1 MTVIVGLVD
10 NGSVYLAGDRG
21 VSNGESILPMAQPKI
36 FQKSSWVFG
45 YCGNV
50 GVGQIFS
57 SLNFP
62 PITDEDPYE
71 VLRHTIIPDFIEALA
86 KIKEF
91 EDDSDILIGAK
102 GRLFEITTADF
113 GVVELTEVAIGT
125 GYQYALGS
133 LHSTMGDPAGMRV
146 SLAMAAAITHSPQ
159 CMGPIDVLVQS
170 D

>member
-10 NGSVYLAGDRG
+10 NDTVYIAGDRG
-21 VSNGESILPMAQPKI
+21 VSNGENILPMAQPKI
-36 FQKSSWVFG
+36 FQKSSFVFG

-50 GVGQIFS
+50 GVGQVFA
-57 SLNFP
+57 SLHFP

-71 VLRHTIIPDFIEALA
+71 VLRRTIIPDFIEELS

-113 GVVELTEVAIGT
+113 GVVELSEVAIGT

-133 LHSTMGDPAGMRV
+133 LHSTQGQDPSLRIASAMG
-146 SLAMAAAITHSPQ
+146 AAITHSPT

-170 D
+170 A